1 MASIRITYQSNTAV
15 ENQWVVTEVGG
26 ESYTAERLTINVPSC
41 SLVNDDGHFIEC
53 NGQISKE
60 ENSIS
65 IRRE

>member
-1 MASIRITYQSNTAV
+1 MAAIRITYQSNTAV
-15 ENQWVVTEVGG
+15 ENQWAVTEVGG
-26 ESYTAERLTINVPSC
+26 ASSTAETLTIDVPSW

>member
-15 ENQWVVTEVGG
+15 DQQWVVTEVGG
-26 ESYTAERLTINVPSC
+26 ASYTAETLTIDVPSW
-41 SLVNDDGHFIEC
+41 SFVNDEGHYIEC

-60 ENSIS
+60 ETSIS